1 MKVMAFNGSPRKK
14 KWNTVTL
21 LKSALEGAASVGAET
36 ELVQLY
42 DLDFSG
48 CISCFSCK
56 KRSRKADGVCSVQ
69 DDLTDVLERVRKAD
83 ALIIG
88 SPVYYGC
95 ESAATRALL
104 ERLCFPYLV
113 YAKPPRS
120 LFPRR
125 ITTAMIYTMN
135 VPEGMIP
142 TVGYD
147 HVFARTKMTLA
158 MHFGACEVLLATDT
172 QQYTDYDKYEVELFN
187 KEDKYKR
194 HAEVF
199 PEDCKRAFALGVRM
213 ASGKVPDP
221 A

>member
-1 MKVMAFNGSPRKK
+1 MV
-14 KWNTVTL
+14 
-21 LKSALEGAASVGAET
+21 
-36 ELVQLY
+36 
-42 DLDFSG
+42 
-48 CISCFSCK
+48 
-56 KRSRKADGVCSVQ
+56 
-69 DDLTDVLERVRKAD
+69 
-83 ALIIG
+83 
-88 SPVYYGC
+88 
-95 ESAATRALL
+95 
-104 ERLCFPYLV
+104 
-113 YAKPPRS
+113 
-120 LFPRR
+120 
-125 ITTAMIYTMN
+125 YTMN